1 MINLTTSI
9 KNIDKKAIVQYSY
22 PIANITSSSPNVFS
36 LRFNGFNPNFSA
48 SFNPKKNSSTY
59 ISGVCVK
66 ATVAQKRHNI
76 GGSNAELVLEHKTSN
91 NTTFYVVVPLV
102 FDASMPSAS
111 RLDVLFL
118 NEEDRVVD
126 LNAELK
132 QNKTLFCYKNNGKP
146 DSYIFVFDTPIFIQ
160 KNVPSNLISF
170 KDIFDGITKN
180 SGFKITNAQPIEDE
194 IECEYV
200 TQTDVNASPADTKKL
215 TTILSWVFI
224 LLALL
229 LCLIYVLKM
238 VASKAEPDSANS
250 VYMVFGGIG
259 LILFII
265 FITLFTQTVN
275 KKIEYGSMT
284 TFSLMLL
291 MLSLFAYNGYFKKTT
306 I

>member
-9 KNIDKKAIVQYSY
+9 TNIDKKAIVQYSY
-22 PIANITSSSPNVFS
+22 PIANITSSTPNVFS

-66 ATVAQKRHNI
+66 ATVAQKKHNI

-132 QNKTLFCYKNNGKP
+132 QNKTLFCYKNNGNP
-146 DSYIFVFDTPIFIQ
+146 DPYIFVFETPIFIQ

-200 TQTDVNASPADTKKL
+200 TQTDVNATPADTKKL
-215 TTILSWVFI
+215 TTILSWAFI

-238 VASKAEPDSANS
+238 VASKAEHDSADS

-291 MLSLFAYNGYFKKTT
+291 MLSLFAYNGYFKKTS